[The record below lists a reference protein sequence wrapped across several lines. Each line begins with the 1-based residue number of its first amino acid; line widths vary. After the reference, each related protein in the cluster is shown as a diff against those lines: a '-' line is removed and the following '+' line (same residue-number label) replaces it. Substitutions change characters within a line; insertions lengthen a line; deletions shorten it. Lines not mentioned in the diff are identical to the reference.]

1 LNGSPSD
8 GRRSGG
14 RVLGYRQV
22 EGEFVLFRSDA
33 DFLFRGYAVNTL
45 EAYVAPTALE
55 FSTTKISANATL
67 NTHAVERCPSN
78 PLIDD
83 AASAAASGGCVRL
96 EDVCVVRFFSEFV
109 DSLAKL
115 LD

>member
-1 LNGSPSD
+1 MVTPPS
-8 GRRSGG
+8 
-14 RVLGYRQV
+14 RVGL
-22 EGEFVLFRSDA
+22 SCA
-33 DFLFRGYAVNTL
+33 
-45 EAYVAPTALE
+45 APTALE

-67 NTHAVERCPSN
+67 NTHAVERCHSN

-83 AASAAASGGCVRL
+83 AAAASGGCVRL

-109 DSLAKL
+109 DSVAEL

>member
-1 LNGSPSD
+1 MVTPPS
-8 GRRSGG
+8 
-14 RVLGYRQV
+14 RVGL
-22 EGEFVLFRSDA
+22 SCA
-33 DFLFRGYAVNTL
+33 
-45 EAYVAPTALE
+45 APTALE

-67 NTHAVERCPSN
+67 NTHAVERCHSN

-83 AASAAASGGCVRL
+83 AASAAASRRHVRL

-109 DSLAKL
+109 DTIAEL